1 MTCYSYWGK
10 HAQKPK
16 MAEMASM
23 HFLTFSAWPGRIRG
37 IPTDL
42 VPQFKKQRAA

>member
-10 HAQKPK
+10 HAQKLK
-16 MAEMASM
+16 MASM
-23 HFLTFSAWPGRIRG
+23 HFLTLSVWPGRIRG

-42 VPQFKKQRAA
+42 VPQKEQPA